1 MSCPVCS
8 GKGEVLTSQARSVT
22 SESKVIERRS
32 ELVLCT
38 SCGHLHTEID
48 LDLAAYYADDYDAVL
63 TDDDGHD
70 EIVTTTD
77 GSVVFR
83 TDLDY
88 GTFRKKV
95 LERTEPSAAVFE
107 YGCGRG
113 RILSRLRKDGF
124 SDLTAHDVG
133 RRYREP
139 LARIVG
145 ADRVHLGERPTDR
158 KYDVLCSFFAFEHDP
173 DPISGLRYLRSIAAP
188 SAILYLV
195 VPSHATNV
203 VDLACADH
211 RSHFAADV
219 LVEVVTACGFSVLE
233 VDEESSVGAI
243 VLVARNLGAGTRPVR
258 KSRER
263 VKAAR
268 VRAQTFLD
276 YVARL
281 ERLAPELAASR
292 EIYLYGAGFYATLA
306 ATVLPS
312 DTHLAGVF
320 DANPKKHGTT
330 KLGTTVRSP
339 DAIEQSCREAA
350 LLVCVNERIAPSI
363 ADRYRSSFRQIW
375 VV

>member
-1 MSCPVCS
+1 MSCPIC
-8 GKGEVLTSQARSVT
+8 GHEGEVLTRQLRSVT
-22 SESKVIERRS
+22 SESKVVERRS

-88 GTFRKKV
+88 GVFRDK
-95 LERTEPSAAVFE
+95 LLAELPRDAAIFE

-124 SDLTAHDVG
+124 GDLTAHDVG

-139 LARIVG
+139 LTRLVG

-158 KYDVLCSFFAFEHDP
+158 TYDVLCSFFAFEHDP
-173 DPISGLRYLRSIAAP
+173 DPMSGLRYLRSVAAKG
-188 SAILYLV
+188 ALLYLV

-211 RSHFAADV
+211 RSHFSAEMLTEA
-219 LVEVVTACGFSVLE
+219 VTACGFSVLE
-233 VDEESSVGAI
+233 VDEACSVGAI
-243 VLVARNLGAGTRPVR
+243 VLVAKNLGAGTRPVR
-258 KSRER
+258 PSRAR

-268 VRAQTFLD
+268 ARAATFLD
-276 YVARL
+276 YLSRL
-281 ERLAPELAASR
+281 ERLAPELAKSR
-292 EIYLYGAGFYATLA
+292 ELYLYGAGFYATLA
-306 ATVLPS
+306 ATVLSS
-312 DTHLAGVF
+312 DTHVAGVF

-330 KLGTTVRSP
+330 KLGTTVKSP
-339 DAIEQSCREAA
+339 DAIEPSCRDAA

-363 ADRYRSSFRQIW
+363 ADRYRSSFREIW